1 MLIRSL
7 PASVRTRGVTAV
19 LGPTNTG
26 KTHYALERMTAHA
39 TGMIGLPLR
48 LLAREVYGRLVARVG
63 VQAVALVTGEE
74 KIKPDRPRFWVSTVE
89 AMPRDINVDFVA
101 VDEIQLAADLDRGHI
116 FTDRLLNQRG
126 RSETLL
132 IGAGTMRPLIEQ
144 LLPGVTVVTRP
155 RLSHLSFAGEKK
167 LTRLPPRAAI
177 VAFSADE
184 VYAVAELIRRQKGG
198 AAVVMGSL
206 SPRTRNAQVELFQ
219 AGDVDYLVATD
230 AIGMGLNLDVEQI
243 AFASDRKFD
252 GNRFRRLHPAEFG
265 QIAGRAGR
273 NMRDGLFGTTGRCP
287 AFEPELVEAIENH
300 QFDAVRQLQWRNPDL
315 DFRSLNALKA
325 SLAVQPGEAGLTK
338 APAADDEI
346 ALDIVSADPE
356 LRNLANGRE
365 AVETLWD
372 ACQVPDYR
380 KVSPH
385 IHAELVSTIYRFLM
399 EKRVVPAEWFK
410 RQIAMLDRT
419 DGDIDTLSNR
429 IAQIRTWTFVANR
442 PDWLP
447 HPEHWQGLTRQVE
460 DKLSDALHERLAARF
475 VDRRTSV
482 LLRRLRENTMLEA
495 QVTATGDVM
504 VEGQHVG
511 SLSGFHFIPDANASG
526 PEAKA
531 LNAAAQKA
539 LVSELEARAARLS
552 LAGDDSI
559 VLANDGLI
567 RWSGEPVARLMPG
580 EKILAPRIRLMADEN
595 LTPAAREQ
603 VEQRLDLWLKA
614 HLTRH
619 LGALLVLEDAPDL
632 TGMARGIA
640 FQLSEAL
647 GVLDRAKVANDVK
660 ALEQDARAA
669 LRKHGVRFGAY
680 HLYMPLLLKPAPR
693 SLASQLWALKHG
705 GLDQKGRDDIS
716 HLALSGRTSIPAE
729 KEVARDL
736 YRSAG
741 FHVAGERALRVDI
754 LERLADLIRPAIAYR
769 PGVTPGEPPA
779 GAADGDG
786 FVITGAMTSLVGA
799 SGADFANVL
808 KALGYAV
815 ATRPGPAISV
825 PLLAAAPTGP
835 AKSAPEP
842 ADAPQ
847 DTVPADQA
855 QTDAPEA
862 QSTDGAALDA
872 SADASASAVTG
883 TPDLGEA
890 VQAEDVAAQDA
901 PAQDTLAQ
909 DTLALDAP
917 AQDAPAQNVTAHDAT
932 AGAAPADAAP
942 ADVAPSG
949 IAEPMAEA
957 EIEVWRPMR
966 KHQGQQGARRDNPRG
981 ERRGRGKGP
990 ARAAPDVA
998 AGRGPKPGRI
1008 VYKAPDVVEGAVA
1021 EAAAPTGADR
1031 SSRFRPDR
1039 KPQDGAA
1046 PRGERP
1052 FRDRDGKPREG
1063 GRPAG
1068 PDRVREGQ
1076 GRPGRDDGERK
1087 PFGNREGRGPRPE
1100 QRFDS
1105 RLLRDDSQKP
1115 RADRQPDPDS
1125 PFAKLAAL
1133 KAKLEGQPKG

>member
-1 MLIRSL
+1 
-7 PASVRTRGVTAV
+7 
-19 LGPTNTG
+19 
-26 KTHYALERMTAHA
+26 
-39 TGMIGLPLR
+39 
-48 LLAREVYGRLVARVG
+48 
-63 VQAVALVTGEE
+63 
-74 KIKPDRPRFWVSTVE
+74 
-89 AMPRDINVDFVA
+89 
-101 VDEIQLAADLDRGHI
+101 
-116 FTDRLLNQRG
+116 
-126 RSETLL
+126 
-132 IGAGTMRPLIEQ
+132 
-144 LLPGVTVVTRP
+144 
-155 RLSHLSFAGEKK
+155 
-167 LTRLPPRAAI
+167 
-177 VAFSADE
+177 
-184 VYAVAELIRRQKGG
+184 
-198 AAVVMGSL
+198 
-206 SPRTRNAQVELFQ
+206 
-219 AGDVDYLVATD
+219 
-230 AIGMGLNLDVEQI
+230 
-243 AFASDRKFD
+243 
-252 GNRFRRLHPAEFG
+252 
-265 QIAGRAGR
+265 
-273 NMRDGLFGTTGRCP
+273 
-287 AFEPELVEAIENH
+287 
-300 QFDAVRQLQWRNPDL
+300 
-315 DFRSLNALKA
+315 
-325 SLAVQPGEAGLTK
+325 
-338 APAADDEI
+338 
-346 ALDIVSADPE
+346 
-356 LRNLANGRE
+356 
-365 AVETLWD
+365 
-372 ACQVPDYR
+372 
-380 KVSPH
+380 
-385 IHAELVSTIYRFLM
+385 
-399 EKRVVPAEWFK
+399 
-410 RQIAMLDRT
+410 
-419 DGDIDTLSNR
+419 
-429 IAQIRTWTFVANR
+429 
-442 PDWLP
+442 
-447 HPEHWQGLTRQVE
+447 
-460 DKLSDALHERLAARF
+460 
-475 VDRRTSV
+475 
-482 LLRRLRENTMLEA
+482 
-495 QVTATGDVM
+495 
-504 VEGQHVG
+504 
-511 SLSGFHFIPDANASG
+511 
-526 PEAKA
+526 
-531 LNAAAQKA
+531 
-539 LVSELEARAARLS
+539 
-552 LAGDDSI
+552 
-559 VLANDGLI
+559 
-567 RWSGEPVARLMPG
+567 
-580 EKILAPRIRLMADEN
+580 
-595 LTPAAREQ
+595 
-603 VEQRLDLWLKA
+603 
-614 HLTRH
+614 
-619 LGALLVLEDAPDL
+619 
-632 TGMARGIA
+632 MARGIA

-815 ATRPGPAISV
+815 STRPGPAISV

-855 QTDAPEA
+855 PTDAAEA
-862 QSTDGAALDA
+862 QGTDGAALDA
-872 SADASASAVTG
+872 TDDASASAVTG
-883 TPDLGEA
+883 TPDPSKA
-890 VQAEDVAAQDA
+890 VQVEDVAAQDA
-901 PAQDTLAQ
+901 PAQDRLAH
-909 DTLALDAP
+909 DAP
-917 AQDAPAQNVTAHDAT
+917 AQDATAE
-932 AGAAPADAAP
+932 AARADVAP

-949 IAEPMAEA
+949 IAQPVAEA

-990 ARAAPDVA
+990 ARPAPDVA
-998 AGRGPKPGRI
+998 AGRGSKPGRI

-1021 EAAAPTGADR
+1021 EAAAPTDADR

-1063 GRPAG
+1063 GRPGG

-1076 GRPGRDDGERK
+1076 SRPGRDDGERK